1 MSKTTIHLESELWA
15 RVKQHSETAGYSSP
29 NEFVEHAL
37 QKAMESTAVPESE
50 EKTARSLRGIGYL
63 DAGLD
68 I

>member
-37 QKAMESTAVPESE
+37 QKAMESTCRV
-50 EKTARSLRGIGYL
+50 RVRGENRP
-63 DAGLD
+63 
-68 I
+68 